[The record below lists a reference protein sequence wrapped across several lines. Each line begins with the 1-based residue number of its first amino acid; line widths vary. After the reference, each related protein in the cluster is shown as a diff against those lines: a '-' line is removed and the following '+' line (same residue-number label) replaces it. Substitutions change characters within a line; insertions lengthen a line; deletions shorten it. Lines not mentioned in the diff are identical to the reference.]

1 MNTATQIFTE
11 ISSCLKNAD
20 RHRKR
25 TGRPLVTLSYAQSI
39 DGCIARRPGRP
50 LALSNQKSMTM
61 THRLRSLHDAIL
73 VGIGTI
79 LADDPQL
86 TVRLVN
92 GKNPRPVIVDSRL
105 RCPLNAR
112 ALQHNPPALIATTE
126 NSNGNRASAL
136 AAAGVSFLR
145 LPADSEGLLDLA
157 RLLNMLGAMGIN
169 TLMIEGGA
177 QIITS
182 VLRNRLADQLVL
194 TIAPVYVGGLTAVW
208 PMQLDVL
215 SPPRIRNAKYKM
227 FGDDMVLRA
236 DLCWEAP

>member
-1 MNTATQIFTE
+1 MNNGTGIFAE
-11 ISSCLKNAD
+11 ISSCLNNAD
-20 RHRKR
+20 RHRRR

-50 LALSNQKSMTM
+50 LALSNQKSMTL

-105 RCPLNAR
+105 RCPLDAR
-112 ALQHNPPALIATTE
+112 ALRHDPPALIATKE
-126 NSNGNRASAL
+126 NSNGDRESAL

-157 RLLNMLGAMGIN
+157 RLLNMLGDLGIN

-194 TIAPVYVGGLTAVW
+194 TIAPVYVGGLAAVW
-208 PMQLDVL
+208 PMQLDIL
-215 SPPRIRNAKYKM
+215 SPPRIRNTKYKM

>member
-1 MNTATQIFTE
+1 MNNGTRIFTE

-20 RHRKR
+20 RHRRR

-86 TVRLVN
+86 TVRLAK

-169 TLMIEGGA
+169 TLMIEGGS

-208 PMQLDVL
+208 PMQLDIL
-215 SPPRIRNAKYKM
+215 SPPRIRNVKYKM